1 MRNILNF
8 LLIVLLLIGITGCQD
23 KTEQSKTAQIK
34 TEQADSAKCDRQ
46 CLEGFVNQYL
56 DAMVAHDASRAPF
69 AENARYTENADEISL
84 TNISEGLWTKATGL
98 SDYKFYISDPQA
110 GQIAFVGLIQAKVRE
125 ERDGK
130 TTEVEKPV
138 LLSMRL
144 KIENKQITE
153 AEAIV
158 VESMMGGGM
167 GGTMT
172 VPPAAYSEALAPEE
186 RISREE
192 LVKISNLYFD
202 SIEQCNG
209 KIVPWHDECY
219 RLENG
224 MWTAGPKLPPELAIH
239 MQEPKAPKPG
249 PGGGPSPAF
258 ARGACTEAI
267 DSGVFA
273 LIESIRPR
281 RTPVVDEERGV
292 TWGVYMFNHP
302 GVETI
307 TMPDGTTQPAAY
319 FRGQPNSMPMSE
331 LFKIKGGKIRDIMAI
346 GVIKGYGTGSGWEET
361 DPASSE

>member
-1 MRNILNF
+1 MRN
-8 LLIVLLLIGITGCQD
+8 LLGIVFSGLLVFAIIGCQN
-23 KTEQSKTAQIK
+23 KTDQEKASQNKTDQAVS
-34 TEQADSAKCDRQ
+34 TECDRE
-46 CLEGFVNQYL
+46 CLEGFVDLYL
-56 DAMVAHDASRAPF
+56 TAIVAHDPARAPF
-69 AENARYTENADEISL
+69 AKNARYTENADEISL
-84 TNISEGLWTKATGL
+84 ADISEGLWTKATGL
-98 SDYKFYISDPQA
+98 GDYKFYVADPQA
-110 GQIAFVGLIQAKVRE
+110 GQVAFVGLIQTKAQE
-125 ERDGK
+125 EKEGK
-130 TTEVEKPV
+130 TAEAEKPV

-144 KIENKQITE
+144 KVENEQITE

-158 VESMMGGGM
+158 VDSMMGGGM
-167 GGTMT
+167 GGGAMT
-172 VPPAAYSEALAPEE
+172 VPPAAYSKTLAPED
-186 RISREE
+186 RVSREK
-192 LVKISNLYFD
+192 LVRISNLYFD

-224 MWTAGPKLPPELAIH
+224 MWTAGPKLPPELAVH
-239 MQEPKAPKPG
+239 MQEPRAPTPVPG
-249 PGGGPSPAF
+249 EEASPAF
-258 ARGACTEAI
+258 ARGPCAEAI

-346 GVIKGYGTGSGWEET
+346 GIIKEYGSDSGWK
-361 DPASSE
+361 

>member
-1 MRNILNF
+1 MRKFLNIVLAG
-8 LLIVLLLIGITGCQD
+8 LLIFVVTGCQEKPD
-23 KTEQSKTAQIK
+23 QNKTDQAVS
-34 TEQADSAKCDRQ
+34 TECDRK
-46 CLEGFVNQYL
+46 CLEGFVDQYL
-56 DAMVAHDASRAPF
+56 TAMVAHDPSRAPF

-84 TNISEGLWTKATGL
+84 SSISEGLWTKANGL
-98 SDYKFYISDPQA
+98 GDYKFYVADTQA
-110 GQIAFVGLIQAKVRE
+110 GQVAFVGIIQTKVRE
-125 ERDGK
+125 EKEGN
-130 TTEVEKPV
+130 TAEVEKPV

-144 KIENKQITE
+144 KVEKEQITE
-153 AEAIV
+153 AEAII

-167 GGTMT
+167 GGGAMT
-172 VPPAAYSEALAPEE
+172 VPPAAYSETLALEE
-186 RISREE
+186 RVSRED
-192 LVKISNLYFD
+192 LIKISNLYFD

-224 MWTAGPKLPPELAIH
+224 MWTAGPVLPPELAVH
-239 MQEPKAPKPG
+239 MQAPQAPLPG
-249 PGGGPSPAF
+249 PGGEASPAF
-258 ARGACTEAI
+258 ARGPCTEAI

-281 RTPVVDEERGV
+281 RIPVVDEERGV

-346 GVIKGYGTGSGWEET
+346 GIVKEYGSDSGWK
-361 DPASSE
+361 